1 MIIVRYLAS
10 PLAGIATVL
19 LLFELLTGIL
29 PLGFVSFAG
38 LAPVYVVALIGG
50 IAVAAVAPRFEVYIA
65 TGTGLLAPAL
75 MYWYV
80 LFTYRRDY
88 WDPLSFEVMWTLGVP
103 VAFAIGAFV
112 FLKLRSPVP
121 E

>member
-1 MIIVRYLAS
+1 MTIFRYLAS
-10 PLAGIATVL
+10 PLAGIATGL
-19 LLFELLTGIL
+19 LLLELLTGVL
-29 PLGFVSFAG
+29 PIGVVSITGLG
-38 LAPVYVVALIGG
+38 PIYVVALIAGA
-50 IAVAAVAPRFEVYIA
+50 AVAAVAPRLGVPIA

-103 VAFAIGAFV
+103 LAFAVGAFAL
-112 FLKLRSPVP
+112 LKLRSRLP